1 MLSILPC
8 FSWNHAK
15 SLACKCRIIHDDG
28 DGVGMTNAT
37 QEVERRKNRRVLLNG
52 RADAVLFGPDFT
64 KGVQIVDVGSGGL
77 GFRYVDGQK
86 TVDGPLELDILWD
99 HMDIFLLNLKVKS
112 VSDFQVA
119 NEFLLGVIPIRRC
132 GVEFVNLTLDQ
143 ISQLEN
149 LLEKSGTSQA

>member
-1 MLSILPC
+1 
-8 FSWNHAK
+8 
-15 SLACKCRIIHDDG
+15 
-28 DGVGMTNAT
+28 MTNAT

-64 KGVQIVDVGSGGL
+64 KGVQIVDISSSGL
-77 GFRYVDGQK
+77 AFRYVDGQR

-99 HMDIFLLNLKVKS
+99 HMDVFLLNLKIKA

-132 GVEFVNLTLDQ
+132 GVEFVNLSLDQ
-143 ISQLEN
+143 VSQLEN
-149 LLEKSGTSQA
+149 LMEKSKIAKA

>member
-1 MLSILPC
+1 
-8 FSWNHAK
+8 
-15 SLACKCRIIHDDG
+15 
-28 DGVGMTNAT
+28 MTNAT
-37 QEVERRKNRRVLLNG
+37 QEVERRRNRRVPLTG

-77 GFRYVDGQK
+77 AFRYVDGQK
-86 TVDGPLELDILWD
+86 SVDGPLELDILWD
-99 HMDIFLLNLKVKS
+99 HMDVFLLNLKVKA

-132 GVEFVNLTLDQ
+132 GVAFVNLTLDQ

-149 LLEKSGTSQA
+149 LMEKSDIAKA